1 MTALLE
7 GETVLVTGA
16 TGGIGGAIA
25 DRFARAGADVVLH
38 HRSRD
43 EEAVDLA
50 GRLRTAHGVTVET
63 TRADLSDDGE
73 IERMFVPGSPA
84 ARATL
89 LVNNAGAYPSRPF
102 LELTADDWMSTYRLN
117 VVAAFECLRRA
128 VPAMVAHGRGA
139 VVNVSSISAD
149 RSTPEQAHYAAAKA
163 AVRALTRNA
172 AVELAPR
179 GIRVNSVSPGLVWR
193 DGLDEQWPEGLARWN
208 ARAPIA
214 RPVRAEEIADACVF
228 LCSEA
233 ASGVTGH
240 DLVVDG
246 GITAVSDY

>member
-1 MTALLE
+1 MTTRLE

-16 TGGIGGAIA
+16 TGGIGSAIA
-25 DRFARAGADVVLH
+25 RRFARAGADVVLH

-43 EEAVDLA
+43 DEAAALAERLRAEHGVAVDA
-50 GRLRTAHGVTVET
+50 V
-63 TRADLSDDGE
+63 RADLSDDDG
-73 IERMFVPGSPA
+73 IARMFSPGSPA

-89 LVNNAGAYPSRPF
+89 LVNNAGAYPTRPF
-102 LELTADDWMSTYRLN
+102 LELSADDWMSTYRLN
-117 VVAAFECLRRA
+117 VVAAFECIRQA
-128 VPAMVAHGRGA
+128 VPAMVAHGHGA
-139 VVNVSSISAD
+139 VVNIASISAD
-149 RSTPEQAHYAAAKA
+149 RSTPEQAHYAAAKS

-172 AVELAPR
+172 AVALAPQ

-193 DGLDEQWPEGLARWN
+193 DGLDAQWPDGLARWN
-208 ARAPIA
+208 GRAPLG
-214 RPVRAEEIADACVF
+214 RVVRAEEIADACVF
-228 LCSEA
+228 LCSAE